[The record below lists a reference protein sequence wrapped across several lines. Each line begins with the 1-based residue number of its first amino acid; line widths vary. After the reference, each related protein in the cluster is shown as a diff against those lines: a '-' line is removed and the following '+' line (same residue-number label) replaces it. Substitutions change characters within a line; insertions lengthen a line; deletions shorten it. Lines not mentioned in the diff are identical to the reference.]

1 MSKITKNALSASLK
15 KLLLQKPFDKIT
27 VTDITEDC
35 GLNRMTFYYHFQDI
49 YDLLEWTCQEDAR
62 NYLKNKKTYD
72 TWQEGYLNIF
82 YGALE
87 NKEFILNVYHSV
99 RREYI
104 EQYLDRVVSDL
115 LLGVVEERAANMT
128 VREKDKLF
136 IAKFYQ
142 FSFVGT
148 MLKWIDTGMKEKPEY
163 IVERTATL
171 IHGSITRALEAFRTD
186 RCPSNK
192 AC

>member
-62 NYLKNKKTYD
+62 KYLKNKKTYD

-128 VREKDKLF
+128 VREKDKMF

-148 MLKWIDTGMKEKPEY
+148 MLKWIDTGMKEK
-163 IVERTATL
+163 L
-171 IHGSITRALEAFRTD
+171 KFRVKK
-186 RCPSNK
+186 S
-192 AC
+192 

>member
-49 YDLLEWTCQEDAR
+49 YDLLEWTCQEDAHK
-62 NYLKNKKTYD
+62 YLKNKKTYD

-115 LLGVVEERAANMT
+115 LLGVVEERVANMT

>member
-62 NYLKNKKTYD
+62 KYLKNKKTYD

-87 NKEFILNVYHSV
+87 NKEFILNVY
-99 RREYI
+99 RC
-104 EQYLDRVVSDL
+104 VVSISNNTSTGL
-115 LLGVVEERAANMT
+115 SAICSLV
-128 VREKDKLF
+128 
-136 IAKFYQ
+136 
-142 FSFVGT
+142 S
-148 MLKWIDTGMKEKPEY
+148 LKSGLPI
-163 IVERTATL
+163 
-171 IHGSITRALEAFRTD
+171 
-186 RCPSNK
+186 
-192 AC
+192 

>member
-62 NYLKNKKTYD
+62 KYLKNKKTYD

-171 IHGSITRALEAFRTD
+171 IHGSITRALEASRTD

>member
-62 NYLKNKKTYD
+62 KYLKNKKTYD

-186 RCPSNK
+186 RYPSNK

>member
-62 NYLKNKKTYD
+62 KYLKNKKTYD

-128 VREKDKLF
+128 VREKDKMF

>member
-49 YDLLEWTCQEDAR
+49 YDLLEWTCQEDAHK
-62 NYLKNKKTYD
+62 YLKNKKTYD

-171 IHGSITRALEAFRTD
+171 IHGSITRALEASRTD

>member
-62 NYLKNKKTYD
+62 KYLKNKKTYD

>member
-62 NYLKNKKTYD
+62 KYLKNKKTYD

-128 VREKDKLF
+128 VREKDKMF

-163 IVERTATL
+163 IVERAATL

>member
-62 NYLKNKKTYD
+62 KYLKNKKTYD

-115 LLGVVEERAANMT
+115 LLGVVEELAANMT
-128 VREKDKLF
+128 VREKDKMF

>member
-62 NYLKNKKTYD
+62 KYLKNKKTYD

-142 FSFVGT
+142 FSFVGA

>member
-49 YDLLEWTCQEDAR
+49 YDLLEWTCQEDAHK
-62 NYLKNKKTYD
+62 YLKNKKTYD

>member
-62 NYLKNKKTYD
+62 KYLKNKKTYD

-128 VREKDKLF
+128 VREKDKMF

-171 IHGSITRALEAFRTD
+171 IHGSITRALEACRTD